1 MPVYN
6 SDNLRFLQ
14 EKFDELESLGVLDRP
29 QNLGVTLVHT
39 SPSFLVKKSKGGHCL
54 VTTFVELNKFIKPLP
69 TRLTPPDEA
78 LRITAK

>member
-6 SDNLRFLQ
+6 SDNLRLLQ

-29 QNLGVTLVHT
+29 EDLEVPVVHT
-39 SPSFLVKKSKGGHCL
+39 SPSFLVKKSKGGHRL
-54 VTTFVELNKFIKPLP
+54 VTTFVELNKFIKLLP
-69 TRLTPPDEA
+69 ARLTPPDEA